1 VKTGLRTLIVVVA
14 SALTAQL
21 ASLQPAEAATKKTTI
36 HKKHHKH
43 TFRDL
48 PANDP
53 AGSLRTGMAC
63 AAAMAPQITVHPK

>member
-1 VKTGLRTLIVVVA
+1 MKARLRTLIVVVT

-21 ASLQPAEAATKKTTI
+21 AATSTAEAATKKTAI

-48 PANDP
+48 PANG
-53 AGSLRTGMAC
+53 AVGSLHTR
-63 AAAMAPQITVHPK
+63 

>member
-1 VKTGLRTLIVVVA
+1 MKARLRNLIVAVT

-21 ASLQPAEAATKKTTI
+21 AVTSTAEAATKKTAI

-48 PANDP
+48 PSNDP
-53 AGSLRTGMAC
+53 VGSLHTR
-63 AAAMAPQITVHPK
+63 